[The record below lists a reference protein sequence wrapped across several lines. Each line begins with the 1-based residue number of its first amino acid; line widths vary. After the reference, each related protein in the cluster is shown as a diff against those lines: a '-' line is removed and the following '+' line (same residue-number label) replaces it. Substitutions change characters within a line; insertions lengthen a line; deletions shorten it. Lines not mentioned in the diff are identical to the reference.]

1 MCGGTHLQSTK
12 DIINFNVT
20 KVKLNKNWYNMKT
33 ILITGSSGFIATNF
47 CRKFVDKYRFI
58 LVSHKPQVNHITL
71 DQLASDDSLIK
82 SIDIIINL
90 AGANIANGRWT
101 TERKNNLLQSRIGV
115 TELLVGI
122 FNQYNP
128 NVHLISASA
137 VGIYD
142 FNTVNNEDT
151 TIDYNNYKNFS
162 QKLTKKWEQAAL
174 GYRGLTTITRFGVV
188 LSSKGGAMSKMLP
201 PFLFGLG
208 GQIGNGLQ
216 GFSWIVL
223 DDLLGSLD
231 LIIDKEYGG
240 IFNLTAPE
248 QINNAQLTKDIGQV
262 WHRPT
267 FMKMPAGVVKLL
279 WGQMGEELLL
289 NGNQATP
296 QRLISHGFRFKCP
309 HILECLHAIKEHIY

>member
-1 MCGGTHLQSTK
+1 
-12 DIINFNVT
+12 
-20 KVKLNKNWYNMKT
+20 MKT

-47 CRKFVDKYRFI
+47 CRKFIDKYRFI

-128 NVHLISASA
+128 NAHLISASA

-174 GYRGLTTITRFGVV
+174 GYHGLTTITRFGVV

-208 GQIGNGLQ
+208 GQIG
-216 GFSWIVL
+216 
-223 DDLLGSLD
+223 
-231 LIIDKEYGG
+231 
-240 IFNLTAPE
+240 
-248 QINNAQLTKDIGQV
+248 
-262 WHRPT
+262 
-267 FMKMPAGVVKLL
+267 
-279 WGQMGEELLL
+279 
-289 NGNQATP
+289 
-296 QRLISHGFRFKCP
+296 
-309 HILECLHAIKEHIY
+309 IKW